1 MKRVLCAFALALCI
15 AAAPVAAENAALEA
29 ELQGVIETFLAENPG
44 APGISACAV
53 CPALELDWTGAT
65 GTVARNSDEP
75 MTPAHTFRI
84 ASNTKPYV
92 AAAIL
97 RLAEQ
102 GRIGLDD
109 PLSRYISPAHDSVL
123 RAGGYDTDA
132 ITIARVMSHTAG
144 FGDHS
149 GDPRFIGRIM
159 ADTLHVWTADEK
171 IRLLVEWREPVGAP
185 GERYVYSDTG
195 YIILGTIVEQ
205 LTGRRLGPAVRDLL
219 DFEKLG
225 LQATFWEYM
234 EEPPAGAG
242 PRANQHLGAVDVTA
256 WHASF
261 DLYGGGGIVADVR
274 DLTRF
279 MRLLMRG
286 EVLERESSLVEM
298 TTRGTRPYRL
308 GLIVHECDGRL
319 AFGHQ
324 GFWNTFA
331 YHVPSLD
338 LTVGGC
344 ILDHEATNGWELA
357 CRLIRAAA
365 ADGGMAKDSRENGSI
380 R

>member
-1 MKRVLCAFALALCI
+1 MKRLLGAFMLAICI
-15 AAAPVAAENAALEA
+15 AAAPALAENPALEA

-44 APGISACAV
+44 APGVSACAL
-53 CPALELDWTGAT
+53 CPGLELDWSGAT
-65 GTVARNSDEP
+65 GTIARNSDEP

-84 ASNTKPYV
+84 ASNTKTYV

-97 RLAEQ
+97 RLAET

-109 PLSRYISPAHDSVL
+109 PLSRYVSAAHDSLL

-149 GDPRFIGRIM
+149 EDPRFVERVM
-159 ADTLHVWTADEK
+159 ADTLHAWTADEQ

-185 GERYVYSDTG
+185 GEKYVYSDTG

-219 DFEKLG
+219 DFERLE
-225 LQATFWEYM
+225 LRVTFWEYM
-234 EEPPAGAG
+234 EEAPAGAG
-242 PRANQHLGAVDVTA
+242 PRAHQYMGTA
-256 WHASF
+256 DATSWHASF
-261 DLYGGGGIVADVR
+261 DLHGGGGIVADAR
-274 DLTRF
+274 DLTSF
-279 MRLLMRG
+279 MRLLLRG
-286 EVLERESSLVEM
+286 EVLERESSLVQM
-298 TTRGTRPYRL
+298 TTRGTCPYRL
-308 GLIVHECDGRL
+308 GLIVQLMDGRF
-319 AFGHQ
+319 AYGHQ

-344 ILDHEATNGWELA
+344 ILDHEATSGRELA
-357 CRLIRAAA
+357 RRLIRAAAA
-365 ADGGMAKDSRENGSI
+365 ADGGMAKD
-380 R
+380 